1 MEENKKETEESTQT
15 AEGTG
20 NVDTQ
25 TANKTEG
32 KAYKVFNTE
41 EEYQNAVDKIIASKL
56 PKKEEVEAFKK
67 WQENNKTEEEKKI
80 ELENQIK
87 SLNSVKQENLVLKK
101 GVKADDV
108 DYVLFK
114 VLKMDGDFEENLES
128 YLKENPK
135 YLNSYIDNSKEVST
149 VDLGGEHKSTSVPDL
164 SKMSYEEYKEYRSKD
179 K

>member
-25 TANKTEG
+25 TTNKTEG

-56 PKKEEVEAFKK
+56 PKKEEMEAFKK
-67 WQENNKTEEEKKI
+67 WQENNKTEEEKKA

-114 VLKMDGDFEENLES
+114 VSKMDGEFKDNLES
-128 YLKENPK
+128 FLKDNPK
-135 YLNSYIDNSKEVST
+135 YLNSFKEESKEVGT
-149 VDLGGEHKSTSVPDL
+149 VDLGGNHENK
-164 SKMSYEEYKEYRSKD
+164 KEDDSSRQK
-179 K
+179 KLMGL

>member
-25 TANKTEG
+25 TTNKTEG

-56 PKKEEVEAFKK
+56 PKKEEMEAFKK
-67 WQENNKTEEEKKI
+67 WQENNKTEEEKKA

-101 GVKADDV
+101 GVKVDDV

-114 VLKMDGDFEENLES
+114 VSKMDGEFKDNLEIF
-128 YLKENPK
+128 LKDNPK
-135 YLNSYIDNSKEVST
+135 YLNSFKEESKEVGT
-149 VDLGGEHKSTSVPDL
+149 VDLGGNHENK
-164 SKMSYEEYKEYRSKD
+164 KEDDSSRQK
-179 K
+179 KLMGI